1 MLMTA
6 KGYKIYTS
14 IPGFMADG
22 GKSPKPL
29 LLSVLRYTKR
39 GVDGYQAISGGAA
52 TEFSLHREMWVYSAN
67 NTI

>member
-29 LLSVLRYTKR
+29 LLSVLRYTKL
-39 GVDGYQAISGGAA
+39 GVGVGIGIGIDCGTVHIQHAKLKA
-52 TEFSLHREMWVYSAN
+52 
-67 NTI
+67 